1 MKQLNHSLEYAQEL
15 NDYLL
20 NLDVIKE
27 YQKYEELINQDDK
40 IKKLEI
46 KMKAYQKKIVNQK
59 AKQDERVV
67 NTITEYK
74 KIKDEFENH
83 PLVVNYLYL
92 KEEVDEILQSIN
104 SYINGQLLK

>member
-1 MKQLNHSLEYAQEL
+1 MKQLNRSLEYAQEL

-27 YQKYEELINQDDK
+27 YQRYEQLIHQNDK
-40 IKKLEI
+40 INKLEV

-59 AKQDERVV
+59 AKKDERVIK
-67 NTITEYK
+67 TIKEYP

>member
-1 MKQLNHSLEYAQEL
+1 MKRLNRSYEYAQEL

-20 NLDVIKE
+20 NLEVIKE
-27 YQKYEELINQDDK
+27 YQKYEQLIDQDER

-59 AKQDERVV
+59 ANQDERAAQ
-67 NTITEYK
+67 TIKEYQK
-74 KIKDEFENH
+74 LKDEFENH

-92 KEEVDEILQSIN
+92 KEEVDSLLQSIN

>member
-1 MKQLNHSLEYAQEL
+1 MNRSLEYAQEL

-20 NLDVIKE
+20 NLEVIKE
-27 YQKYEELINQDDK
+27 YRKYEQLIHQNDK
-40 IKKLEI
+40 INKLEV
-46 KMKAYQKKIVNQK
+46 KMKTYQKKIVNQK
-59 AKQDERVV
+59 AKKDERVL
-67 NTITEYK
+67 NTIKEYQ

>member
-1 MKQLNHSLEYAQEL
+1 MNQLNRSLDCAKQLNK
-15 NDYLL
+15 YLL

-27 YQKYEELINQDDK
+27 YQKYEQLIHQDDK
-40 IKKLEI
+40 IEKLEA

-59 AKQDERVV
+59 SKQDATVV
-67 NTITEYK
+67 KTIEEYQ

-92 KEEVDEILQSIN
+92 KEEVDSLLQSIN
-104 SYINGQLLK
+104 TYINGQLLK

>member
-1 MKQLNHSLEYAQEL
+1 MNHSLEYAQEL

>member
-1 MKQLNHSLEYAQEL
+1 MKPLNRSLEYAQEL

-27 YQKYEELINQDDK
+27 YQEYERLIHQDDK
-40 IKKLEI
+40 IEKLEI

-59 AKQDERVV
+59 ANRDERVV
-67 NTITEYK
+67 KTIEEYQ

-92 KEEVDEILQSIN
+92 KQEVDSLLQSIN
-104 SYINGQLLK
+104 TYINGQLLK

>member
-1 MKQLNHSLEYAQEL
+1 MKPLNRSLEYAQEL

-27 YQKYEELINQDDK
+27 YQEYERLIHQDDK

-59 AKQDERVV
+59 ANRDERVV
-67 NTITEYK
+67 KTIEEYQ

-92 KEEVDEILQSIN
+92 KQEVDSLLQSIN
-104 SYINGQLLK
+104 TYINGQLLK